1 MCTIEAAIILQF
13 FIDDTILQH
22 AIIGYRISSFKH
34 RGVYLILRFLG
45 AAFIRGRHLFQKSKQ
60 KKMKSCVNSKQYDVF

>member
-1 MCTIEAAIILQF
+1 MCGIEAAIILQF
-13 FIDDTILQH
+13 FIDYTILQH
-22 AIIGYRISSFKH
+22 AIIDYRISSFKH